1 MVSTKIKLSI
11 IPMTRNE
18 QVELVGRIA
27 EIQAELE
34 ALYGFVTRRITDCEC
49 DPVTVGD
56 EENKND

>member
-34 ALYGFVTRRITDCEC
+34 SLYGLVTRLI
-49 DPVTVGD
+49 VTG
-56 EENKND
+56 KP